1 MYQDEDGND
10 VSLTTLCRRSPEWAA
25 NRIVKLEGDLNGLK
39 DTVSRLVAELRLA
52 SRPLAHEPDPM
63 VLMPVAAWY
72 AAEDGI
78 SGGKFR
84 ELVRLWVRGATSDEL
99 RAMLPGGDEVKS

>member
-10 VSLTTLCRRSPEWAA
+10 VDLTTLCRRAPAWAA
-25 NRIVKLEGDLNGLK
+25 NRIVKLEDDLRQTK
-39 DTVSRLVAELRLA
+39 DTVSRLVDELRLA
-52 SRPLAHEPDPM
+52 SMPLAQEPDPM

-72 AAEDGI
+72 AAENGI

-99 RAMLPGGDEVKS
+99 RAMLPGEEK

>member
-1 MYQDEDGND
+1 
-10 VSLTTLCRRSPEWAA
+10 
-25 NRIVKLEGDLNGLK
+25 
-39 DTVSRLVAELRLA
+39 
-52 SRPLAHEPDPM
+52 M